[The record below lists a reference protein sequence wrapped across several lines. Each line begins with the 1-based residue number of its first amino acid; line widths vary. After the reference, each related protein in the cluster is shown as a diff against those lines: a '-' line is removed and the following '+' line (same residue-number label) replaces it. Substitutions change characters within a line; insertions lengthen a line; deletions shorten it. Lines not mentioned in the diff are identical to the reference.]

1 MTLVFE
7 IPGAEPGGG
16 HFLAWQRCG
25 SGTGIAQFTN
35 GFTARP
41 LLGKLCFFG
50 LGARRIDGRS

>member
-7 IPGAEPGGG
+7 MPGVQPCGA
-16 HFLAWQRCG
+16 HFWAVAKMW
-25 SGTGIAQFTN
+25 SGTGIARFAKRL
-35 GFTARP
+35 TARP